1 MLMPYIKLHG
11 KERQHGGMV
20 LVFCMLQPDW
30 LRAGGPVCPGDP
42 QSKKDRK
49 CLYFLPLC
57 PVYGFGAVLILLL
70 PPAVRQNPWLLFPCA
85 ALTATAAEYL
95 LGLFYERVAKV
106 QFWDYSHLPLN
117 VGGKVCLLFTAMW
130 GALAMGLVYWVHPWV
145 ALLVSRI
152 PGWLTLPAVLFLGLD
167 IFFTLYV
174 LRRERSTD
182 ALLWYKRLGN
192 RRRQET

>member
-1 MLMPYIKLHG
+1 MAEWFWYFVCYSLIG
-11 KERQHGGMV
+11 FV
-20 LVFCMLQPDW
+20 LEVLFARVIRNP
-30 LRAGGPVCPGDP
+30 
-42 QSKKDRK
+42 KKDRK

-85 ALTATAAEYL
+85 ALTATAAEHL